1 MSTMRKSSCIVSGSA
16 CTQWIA
22 AYAGMGSVKV
32 ASRRHAT
39 TTNART
45 QRTADRDRIMVY
57 SGRECGS
64 QVSLLA
70 SSTPA
75 GVVGQGPAAE
85 PVARDGERHE
95 SGGQRAY
102 QDVGAGPRE
111 APFVRVPHPRPLQ
124 RDGFPAPASLPSP
137 QVRDRGHPQS
147 EVAVGRAD
155 QRPRSE
161 EHTSELQ
168 SLRHLVCRLLL
179 EKKKRKQ

>member
-75 GVVGQGPAAE
+75 GVVGQGPAVLCVLAFVI
-85 PVARDGERHE
+85 VACRRDATFTE
-95 SGGQRAY
+95 
-102 QDVGAGPRE
+102 D
-111 APFVRVPHPRPLQ
+111 
-124 RDGFPAPASLPSP
+124 
-137 QVRDRGHPQS
+137 
-147 EVAVGRAD
+147 
-155 QRPRSE
+155 
-161 EHTSELQ
+161 
-168 SLRHLVCRLLL
+168 
-179 EKKKRKQ
+179 